1 MALCL
6 LARHDVVWG
15 PGTASERLELAGEI
29 VALAERVAQK
39 ERLAEGVLLRASA
52 LLELGSPAFR
62 TEFERYLR
70 LAVELRQPRYD
81 YLALT
86 RRASLALLDG
96 RIGEAELL
104 IEEAQVLGR
113 RIAEPDSD
121 NVFTSQTLAA
131 LWARGERSELLDF
144 ADRAV
149 AAWVGVPTL
158 SHAVSAA
165 CRVRAGDID
174 GARRALAVVID
185 LGDWRLERS
194 PLPSAV
200 GFVTFAAA
208 RLGERDLCE
217 ALYDDLVAVS
227 TECAVFG
234 AAVCFM
240 GSYAHWA
247 GVAAAALGRVDDAL
261 SHFER
266 AATVHARLGATT
278 WEAATWAE
286 MAALRGR
293 AGAVRESLSVEDESR
308 AARDRPGSSR
318 ALGINPAARRSG
330 SRAPSGSSILA
341 AAPLRS
347 LTPAGCA
354 T

>member
-1 MALCL
+1 M
-6 LARHDVVWG
+6 VWG

-113 RIAEPDSD
+113 RIAEPDAD

-208 RLGERDLCE
+208 RLGERDLCA
-217 ALYDDLVAVS
+217 ALYDDLVR
-227 TECAVFG
+227 
-234 AAVCFM
+234 
-240 GSYAHWA
+240 
-247 GVAAAALGRVDDAL
+247 GVHRVRGIRCSGLLHGQLCPLGRRGRCCLGRVDDAL

-266 AATVHARLGATT
+266 AATVHAGLGATT

-286 MAALRGR
+286 MAALRG
-293 AGAVRESLSVEDESR
+293 
-308 AARDRPGSSR
+308 
-318 ALGINPAARRSG
+318 PAAGR
-330 SRAPSGSSILA
+330 
-341 AAPLRS
+341 
-347 LTPAGCA
+347 C
-354 T
+354 

>member
-1 MALCL
+1 MCS
-6 LARHDVVWG
+6 RHRPW
-15 PGTASERLELAGEI
+15 
-29 VALAERVAQK
+29 
-39 ERLAEGVLLRASA
+39 
-52 LLELGSPAFR
+52 
-62 TEFERYLR
+62 
-70 LAVELRQPRYD
+70 RQ
-81 YLALT
+81 
-86 RRASLALLDG
+86 
-96 RIGEAELL
+96 
-104 IEEAQVLGR
+104 
-113 RIAEPDSD
+113 
-121 NVFTSQTLAA
+121 

-174 GARRALAVVID
+174 GARRALAVVMD

-208 RLGERDLCE
+208 RLGERDLCA

-266 AATVHARLGATT
+266 AATVHAGLGATT

-286 MAALRGR
+286 MAALRGPAGQALR
-293 AGAVRESLSVEDESR
+293 DRADRLMADAGLAHAGAVRESSR
-308 AARDRPGSSR
+308 ETSLELRDRTGSS
-318 ALGINPAARRSG
+318 GSG
-330 SRAPSGSSILA
+330 STSPRDV
-341 AAPLRS
+341 
-347 LTPAGCA
+347 PARGPRLGARFWRPCRFDP
-354 T
+354 